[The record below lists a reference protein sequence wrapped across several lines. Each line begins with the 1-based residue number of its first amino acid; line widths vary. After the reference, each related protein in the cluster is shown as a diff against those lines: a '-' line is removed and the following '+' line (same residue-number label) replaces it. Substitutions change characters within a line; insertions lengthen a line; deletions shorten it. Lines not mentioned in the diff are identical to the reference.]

1 MNLRSYRIFNLAIID
16 YVVTFFCVFILH
28 SYMWY
33 YADVADKSHRTY
45 FQYFF
50 SLFYIFIG
58 MLALATIL
66 HYFFNIKSMFS
77 SYLGFND

>member
-1 MNLRSYRIFNLAIID
+1 MNLRSYRIFNLSIID
-16 YVVTFFCVFILH
+16 YVVTLFFVFILH

-58 MLALATIL
+58 ILALATIL
-66 HYFFNIKSMFS
+66 HYFFNIKSRFS

>member
-16 YVVTFFCVFILH
+16 YVVTFFFVIILH
-28 SYMWY
+28 SYMWH
-33 YADVADKSHRTY
+33 YAKVDKTKRTY

-66 HYFFNIKSMFS
+66 HYFFNIKSVFS
-77 SYLGFND
+77 KYLGFND